1 MNNII
6 VKLSAVKNISLNL
19 FLLINKTHVANPK
32 MGTMFVYLAKKDNP
46 KMIPDIQNNIFLNF
60 FLSENKKIAIPII
73 KSELPIFS
81 GEVLA

>member
-46 KMIPDIQNNIFLNF
+46 KIIGLKGQQNGICLVVT
-60 FLSENKKIAIPII
+60 LS
-73 KSELPIFS
+73 
-81 GEVLA
+81 